1 MKLVQMTL
9 NLTALQTV
17 QVHITCVYV
26 CAMLNVVRR
35 KGKGLGI
42 RLLVGNTKQ
51 QARTHTHYYYNCV
64 VFFSFYA

>member
-26 CAMLNVVRR
+26 CAVLNVVRR
-35 KGKGLGI
+35 NGKGLGI
-42 RLLVGNTKQ
+42 RLFGG
-51 QARTHTHYYYNCV
+51 
-64 VFFSFYA
+64 